1 MSMTR
6 KGITLTGIFLSLCS
20 QGVMMVVPS
29 WADQSSTYQNSLTKP
44 DLLVVLVYDQD
55 CHITCTKVRPMMQKL
70 VESYGPKV
78 KLAELNTG
86 TIPESSKVAE
96 TLGVSKFFTE
106 STDQAP
112 IVGIFNSQ
120 GKRVKELQGFKEK
133 AVYQSAIDKAL
144 KK

>member
-1 MSMTR
+1 MNALSKRLML
-6 KGITLTGIFLSLCS
+6 GGLLLAVGAGIFTTGPAS
-20 QGVMMVVPS
+20 
-29 WADQSSTYQNSLTKP
+29 AEQSASYQNSIAKP

-55 CHITCTKVRPMMQKL
+55 CHVTCTKVRPMMQKL
-70 VESYGPKV
+70 VESYGQKV
-78 KLAELNTG
+78 KLAELNTA
-86 TIPESSKVAE
+86 TVPESSKIAE
-96 TLGVSKFFTE
+96 TLGVKKFFTE

-133 AVYQSAIDKAL
+133 EVYQSAIEKAL